1 MSDIDK
7 INLRF
12 LDGTV
17 LQTFLSVM
25 RLRKAT
31 LAAEEMGLS
40 QPAISH
46 ALGRL
51 RRLYDD
57 PLFLRKSHGLEPTAL
72 ARELEPKIRR
82 IVRLMFETLHEP
94 KEFDPASSDMTAR
107 IAAYDY
113 ELATILPQLISRT
126 SQFHTNIRV
135 ETLTLSSSDALDGLV
150 NNRIDLAL
158 GFFETLPIGQ
168 STAPFKYE
176 NLYVEDY
183 VVVGRRGHPLF
194 GCEFS
199 LERYA
204 SSLHLLVLPGG
215 VAKGVV
221 DYALNAMG
229 LRRNVHATVPLF
241 FSALTLLETSDLI
254 ATLPRRVAERN
265 AVRFNLEYLS
275 LPLEGTT
282 FPVRAV
288 RHARDANSR
297 FHDWLVGLLS
307 TDAACDIQSQP
318 LPATPATVAPTRQG
332 GGPMDAMRQF

>member
-1 MSDIDK
+1 MSDISE
-7 INLRF
+7 INLRL

-17 LQTFLSVM
+17 LQVFLSVM

-51 RRLYDD
+51 RRLYGD

-72 ARELEPKIRR
+72 ARELEPRVRR
-82 IVRLMFETLHEP
+82 IVRLMSETLHEP
-94 KEFDPASSDMTAR
+94 KEFNPESSEVTAR

-113 ELATILPQLISRT
+113 ELATIIPQLISRT
-126 SQFHTNIRV
+126 SQFHANIRV
-135 ETLTLSSSDALDGLV
+135 ETLTLSSNDALNGLV

-168 STAPFKYE
+168 STAPFEYE
-176 NLYVEDY
+176 DLYVENY
-183 VVVGRRGHPLF
+183 VVVGRRGHPLLAR
-194 GCEFS
+194 EFS

-204 SSLHLLVLPGG
+204 ASLHLLVLPAG

-221 DYALNAMG
+221 DYALSVLG
-229 LRRNVHATVPLF
+229 LRRNVYATVPLF
-241 FSALTLLETSDLI
+241 FPALTLLENSDMI

-265 AVRFNLEYLS
+265 AARFNLEYLA
-275 LPLEGTT
+275 LPLEGTS

-288 RHARDANSR
+288 RHARDSNSR
-297 FHDWLVGLLS
+297 FHDWMVELLS
-307 TDAACDIQSQP
+307 ADA
-318 LPATPATVAPTRQG
+318 G
-332 GGPMDAMRQF
+332 

>member
-1 MSDIDK
+1 MSDIDQV
-7 INLRF
+7 NLRF

-51 RRLYDD
+51 RRLFGD

-82 IVRLMFETLHEP
+82 IVRLMSETLHEP

-168 STAPFKYE
+168 STAPFNTRTCMWKTMW
-176 NLYVEDY
+176 LWA
-183 VVVGRRGHPLF
+183 GAAIP
-194 GCEFS
+194 
-199 LERYA
+199 
-204 SSLHLLVLPGG
+204 
-215 VAKGVV
+215 
-221 DYALNAMG
+221 
-229 LRRNVHATVPLF
+229 
-241 FSALTLLETSDLI
+241 FSAASFRWSDTRHHCTCWFSPEASPKASLTM
-254 ATLPRRVAERN
+254 P
-265 AVRFNLEYLS
+265 
-275 LPLEGTT
+275 
-282 FPVRAV
+282 
-288 RHARDANSR
+288 
-297 FHDWLVGLLS
+297 
-307 TDAACDIQSQP
+307 
-318 LPATPATVAPTRQG
+318 
-332 GGPMDAMRQF
+332 